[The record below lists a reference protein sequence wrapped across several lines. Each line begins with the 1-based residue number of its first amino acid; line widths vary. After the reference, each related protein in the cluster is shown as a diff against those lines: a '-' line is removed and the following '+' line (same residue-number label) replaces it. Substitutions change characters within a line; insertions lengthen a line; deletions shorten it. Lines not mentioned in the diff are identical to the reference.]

1 MKLQQKT
8 AEDPQ
13 LNLTPLIDVVF
24 LLLIFFMVTTT
35 FQREAQLR
43 IEIPEASQAPQPA
56 PEERLELIIDAQ
68 GRYFLGQQEVV
79 NTRPETLRS
88 AVIKAVGDDRDLP
101 VVIRADARTPHQSV
115 VTAMDVL
122 AQLGFANLSIATTR
136 PEEGGE

>member
-1 MKLQQKT
+1 MNFQQRQD
-8 AEDPQ
+8 EDPQ
-13 LNLTPLIDVVF
+13 INLTPLIDVVF

-43 IEIPEASQAPQPA
+43 IEIPEASQAPRQAPA
-56 PEERLELIIDAQ
+56 ERLELVIDSQ

-79 NTRPETLRS
+79 NTRPETLKS
-88 AVIKAVGDDRDLP
+88 AIAKAVGENRDRP

-122 AQLGFANLSIATTR
+122 AQLGVTNVSIATTR
-136 PEEGGE
+136 PEEGE

>member
-1 MKLQQKT
+1 MKLQQHQ

-43 IEIPEASQAPQPA
+43 IEIPEASQAPEAAA
-56 PEERLELIIDAQ
+56 PERLELVIDAQ

-88 AVIKAVGDDRDLP
+88 AIVKAVGDDRDRP

-122 AQLGFANLSIATTR
+122 GQLGFAQLSIATTR
-136 PEEGGE
+136 SEDGE